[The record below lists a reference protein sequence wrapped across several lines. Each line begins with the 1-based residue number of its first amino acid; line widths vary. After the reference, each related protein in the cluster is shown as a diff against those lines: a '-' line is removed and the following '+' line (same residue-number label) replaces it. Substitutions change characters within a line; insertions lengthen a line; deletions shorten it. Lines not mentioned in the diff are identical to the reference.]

1 MCQICRTD
9 AAKTLLVDDE
19 DAQAQID
26 SELRE
31 NFVEKD
37 GIVYVS
43 LGLVGETMT
52 SLVTSMLMS
61 GDVNGILL
69 VKSASDILMAMHE
82 RAEHLRTVDMIT
94 SPVVIP
100 DDEQN

>member
-1 MCQICRTD
+1 MCQNCRTA
-9 AAKTLLVDDE
+9 AAKTLIVDDE

-100 DDEQN
+100 DGEQN